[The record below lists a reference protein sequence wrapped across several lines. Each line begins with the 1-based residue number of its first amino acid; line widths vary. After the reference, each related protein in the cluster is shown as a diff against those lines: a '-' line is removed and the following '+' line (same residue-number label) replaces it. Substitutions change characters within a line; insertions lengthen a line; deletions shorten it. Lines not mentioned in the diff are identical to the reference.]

1 MKKTTFKK
9 MALASAIGSL
19 MVAGA
24 AEAATV
30 SYNTDGTLYGANLR
44 LVDFPVND
52 ATAMQ
57 SSNPAHANYKAPSAF
72 LTASGATA
80 TPSYGY
86 AQGGGLPATW
96 WAQIGGTDSA
106 SVNSADRIA
115 ARQQAGLIGGI
126 GADPNTATFPVFDPE
141 TGEYVGDDFYK
152 NNQPTALTVAGA
164 SYRDTNTNWGHNA
177 DFGLIT
183 LTQAGDLTISVSG
196 VAAADLLGNGQSG
209 LRAGFSVWEGWDD
222 AGGTRHTTW
231 DENGA
236 PGLHA
241 GAPSPFNPGAASM
254 AQFGEDR
261 PTDGLGTFL
270 GTAYTLTNNGTATL
284 TLTNLAAGDY
294 TIVIGGYTNTG
305 QNGATGPIATGS
317 GGAFKQYQVSL
328 ASTAA
333 PVPVPAAA
341 WLFGSALAGLGA
353 VSRRKR
359 KIVA

>member
-9 MALASAIGSL
+9 LALASAIGGL
-19 MVAGA
+19 MAAGA

-30 SYNTDGTLYGANLR
+30 SYSMGNIYSGNMRIADTP
-44 LVDFPVND
+44 VDD
-52 ATAMQ
+52 STAMQ
-57 SSNPAHANYKAPSAF
+57 SSNPAHSNYVAPYAF
-72 LTASGATA
+72 LTASGSNV
-80 TPSYGY
+80 TPNYGWS
-86 AQGGGLPATW
+86 QGGGLPATW
-96 WAQIGGTDSA
+96 WTQIGGTDSA

-115 ARQQAGLIGGI
+115 ARQQGGFIGGV
-126 GADPNTATFPVFDPE
+126 GADPVDYA
-141 TGEYVGDDFYK
+141 GDE
-152 NNQPTALTVAGA
+152 PTALTVASA

-196 VAAADLLGNGQSG
+196 VAAAGLLGNGQSG

-236 PGLHA
+236 PGLNA
-241 GAPSPFNPGAASM
+241 GTPGPFNPPAQSM
-254 AQFGEDR
+254 AQFGAVR
-261 PTDGLGTFL
+261 GVDGLGTFL

-284 TLTNLAAGDY
+284 TLSNLAAGNY

-305 QNGATGPIATGS
+305 LGGATGPVATGS
-317 GGAFKQYQVSL
+317 GGSFKQYQVSL
-328 ASTAA
+328 ASAAA

-341 WLFGSALAGLGA
+341 WLFGPALAGLGA
-353 VSRRKR
+353 VGRRKG
-359 KIVA
+359 KLAA